1 MGAIFIDPKRGR
13 SNLQAIDMGLNS
25 VGGDTSVLVFPEGQR
40 TPDGQINKFK
50 RGFVYILMQSSLDL
64 LPVTLS
70 GFYQMKP
77 VKRFF
82 FDPDTKPE
90 IIIHEP
96 IGNARARK
104 MSEKDLLEET
114 TNIIGGVYRP

>member
-1 MGAIFIDPKRGR
+1 
-13 SNLQAIDMGLNS
+13 
-25 VGGDTSVLVFPEGQR
+25 
-40 TPDGQINKFK
+40 
-50 RGFVYILMQSSLDL
+50 MQSSLDL
-64 LPVTLS
+64 LPVTQS
-70 GFYQMKP
+70 GLYQMKP